1 MSDTL
6 FFTARRPAGP
16 SLNVAFTSTS
26 GSTGAFPQGA
36 QSATIICSVAG
47 WVRVAYGTTQ
57 VVATASDIP
66 IAANVPLVVPV
77 PRRHESDAAAAQQVY
92 AAAKGVS
99 VTSAGTMYVQPNA
112 D

>member
-1 MSDTL
+1 MSL
-6 FFTARRPAGP
+6 YFTTRRPGGP
-16 SLNVAFTSTS
+16 SMNVAFTSTS
-26 GSTGAFPQGA
+26 GTTGAFPSGA
-36 QSATIICSVAG
+36 QSATIYCSVAA

-66 IAANVPLVVPV
+66 VPANVPVVVPV
-77 PRRHESDAAAAQQVY
+77 PQRGPSDASGASQVF

-99 VTSAGTMYVQPNA
+99 ITSAGTMYVQPNA